1 MEKSD
6 RHWYPRYPG
15 DYARK
20 TAHLSLAAHGAYALL
35 MDWYYANAKPLPNDW
50 VQMHR
55 ICKAVAPDE
64 QRYVQE
70 VVQEFF
76 TLRDDGWHNNRA
88 DGEIEKKAE
97 ISEKRRFAQAIRE
110 QNRLQRQVQ
119 KGCKKGA
126 NAHTSTSTSTLPS
139 NDKSLDGDA
148 HAVDDIKSKSK
159 KGKDNGAR
167 LQVWYENSGCE
178 PGSLLAGWADYPKS
192 KFGWNDREVEHVANA
207 FWRYWTGPD
216 ARDPIKKDW
225 GRAWQ
230 GWCDRSNSRGEHR
243 VSTQAAHQKPGGL
256 SFNKI
261 LSIAEQA
268 ASQN

>member
-1 MEKSD
+1 MTQP
-6 RHWYPRYPG
+6 WYPFYWS
-15 DYARK
+15 DYSGK
-20 TAHLSLAAHGAYALL
+20 TMHLSMGQHGAYMLFL
-35 MDWYYANAKPLPNDW
+35 RW
-50 VQMHR
+50 VYTTE
-55 ICKAVAPDE
+55 KAIPHK
-64 QRYVQE
+64 QRYSIARAMTEQE
-70 VVQEFF
+70 QGDADFVLSEFF
-76 TLRDDGWHNNRA
+76 TRENDEWRSKRAEAVIYETKNRH
-88 DGEIEKKAE
+88 
-97 ISEKRRFAQAIRE
+97 EKRVNAGKKGGLAKSSNAKEMLE
-110 QNRLQRQVQ
+110 QNES
-119 KGCKKGA
+119 
-126 NAHTSTSTSTLPS
+126 NALVTTTTTTTISN
-139 NDKSLDGDA
+139 NDKSLLEGA
-148 HAVDDIKSKSK
+148 PAADDIKSKSR

-178 PGSLLAGWADYPKS
+178 PGRLPVGWGEYPKS

-243 VSTQAAHQKPGGL
+243 VSAQAAHQKPGGL